1 MLLYSNKSASVKCI
15 ILNYLILQKVSPF
28 GEVEFWGVGGVE
40 MNFVLVK
47 TGVLLCPLV
56 GYEMKRNVD
65 SRLCLD

>member
-28 GEVEFWGVGGVE
+28 GEVEIWGGGVE